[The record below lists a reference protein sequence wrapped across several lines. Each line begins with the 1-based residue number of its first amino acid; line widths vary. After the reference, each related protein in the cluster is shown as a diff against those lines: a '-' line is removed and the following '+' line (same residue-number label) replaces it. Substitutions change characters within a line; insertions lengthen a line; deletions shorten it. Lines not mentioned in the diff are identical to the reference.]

1 MPRVVSSSSANA
13 TSDAALL
20 CMFSVAS
27 AAAARKVR
35 MGGWSRHKRSSFNAI
50 TAVMGPHNQV
60 WLAACLEE
68 HI

>member
-1 MPRVVSSSSANA
+1 
-13 TSDAALL
+13 
-20 CMFSVAS
+20 MFSVAS